1 MRKLFLLTLLLSIPI
16 VLMMLQPSKSP
27 EERIATARTHAEG
40 EWSTHFGKAVFL
52 RIIKEE
58 KILELWL
65 QEQDSRCWKCHKSY
79 RIAAMSGTLGPK
91 TAEGDKQA
99 PEGFYRVYPHNMNP
113 QSKFHLAFNIG
124 YPNRYDRS
132 LGRTGSFIMVHGGW
146 RSVGCF
152 AMTDPCI
159 EEIYTLV
166 NEAFKAGIPNI
177 PVQIYPFR
185 MNPERMQQEKESEH
199 HTFWQHLLPGWQH
212 TESKQEPYPDRD
224 NS

>member
-1 MRKLFLLTLLLSIPI
+1 MRKFLLLILFLTLPAAI
-16 VLMMLQPSKSP
+16 MLFPNPSP
-27 EERIATARTHAEG
+27 EERVASARKHTEN
-40 EWSTHFGKAVFL
+40 EWGSHIGKPVFI

-58 KILELWL
+58 RRLELWL
-65 QEQDSRCWKCHKSY
+65 QETSTGSWHCRKTYD
-79 RIAAMSGTLGPK
+79 IAGMSGTLGPK
-91 TAEGDKQA
+91 TTEGDKQA
-99 PEGFYRVYPHNMNP
+99 PEGFYRVYPHSMNP

-124 YPNRYDRS
+124 YPNLYDRS

-152 AMTDPCI
+152 AMTDAGI

-166 NEAFKAGIPNI
+166 NEAFKAGVPNI

-185 MNPERMQQEKESEH
+185 MSAGRMQQEKESEH
-199 HTFWQHLLPGWQH
+199 YTFWQHLLPGWQH
-212 TESKQEPYPDRD
+212 TESRQEPYPDRD